1 MGLSTVLQSWKIKNI
16 KNINLN
22 KISYETNNNCNV
34 MSSFEI
40 KKNNYKLGQDSKKV
54 ETHFYFL
61 LRHTVLSETIE
72 SGYIG

>member
-1 MGLSTVLQSWKIKNI
+1 
-16 KNINLN
+16 
-22 KISYETNNNCNV
+22 